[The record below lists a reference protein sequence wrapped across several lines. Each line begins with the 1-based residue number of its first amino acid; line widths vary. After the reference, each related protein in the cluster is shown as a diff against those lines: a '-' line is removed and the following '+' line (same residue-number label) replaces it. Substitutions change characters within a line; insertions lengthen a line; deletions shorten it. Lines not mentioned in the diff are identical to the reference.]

1 MLVVKYPPANT
12 GDVRDASSIPGW
24 GRSTGGG
31 MATHSTVLAWRIPW
45 SEEPGGLRS
54 MRVQSQTLL
63 KRLSAHIPPHAL
75 YKSGAS
81 SAQREGRQT
90 WLQRHRCSPSPAH
103 VVSLWSFVL
112 PSPSHPQPLALLI
125 SGMALGRGLTLGIK
139 SLSDH
144 THSTTWPVLASLQTQ
159 PHGMSEPV
167 TSSIHQNTS
176 STR

>member
-1 MLVVKYPPANT
+1 MGKIHWRGHGNPLHCSCLENPMV
-12 GDVRDASSIPGW
+12 
-24 GRSTGGG
+24 GGAWW
-31 MATHSTVLAWRIPW
+31 ATVHEGAK
-45 SEEPGGLRS
+45 
-54 MRVQSQTLL
+54 SQTLL

-103 VVSLWSFVL
+103 VVSLWSFAL